1 MLNVQNIL
9 KDHLLVI
16 EMLNV
21 FKQLEG
27 QNGALGLR
35 LKTVIPMISFKN
47 HGPKQLNLK
56 QQEHM
61 QDQ

>member
-16 EMLNV
+16 EILNV

-35 LKTVIPMISFKN
+35 QKTVIPMKHHIQNADEQHIIFF
-47 HGPKQLNLK
+47 
-56 QQEHM
+56 
-61 QDQ
+61 D

>member
-1 MLNVQNIL
+1 MEELLKPMLNVQSIL

-27 QNGALGLR
+27 QNGALGLKQ
-35 LKTVIPMISFKN
+35 KTVIPMISFKN
-47 HGPKQLNLK
+47 HGTK
-56 QQEHM
+56 
-61 QDQ
+61 

>member
-1 MLNVQNIL
+1 MLNVQNIQ
-9 KDHLLVI
+9 KDHLNVI

-21 FKQLEG
+21 YKQLEG

-35 LKTVIPMISFKN
+35 QKTVILMILLTN
-47 HGPKQLNLK
+47 HGTKQLNSK

>member
-1 MLNVQNIL
+1 MYVEELLKPMLNVQSIL

-35 LKTVIPMISFKN
+35 QKTVILTILFRN
-47 HGPKQLNLK
+47 HGTK
-56 QQEHM
+56 
-61 QDQ
+61 

>member
-35 LKTVIPMISFKN
+35 QKTVIPIISFKN
-47 HGPKQLNLK
+47 HGTK
-56 QQEHM
+56 
-61 QDQ
+61 